1 MAITTQLVGKLGGGE
16 LKWSS
21 QSFPQRTLA
30 WNGTSATETIALPAG
45 KDVVAYFVC
54 EVISGPHANSYA
66 HARSREKLISMNLST
81 SLASLPAVGK
91 HTSGLFGLTKNA
103 SNRDFDITVGIA
115 YQGPTMTYK
124 ITVYW
129 AEIPLYP
136 LPKTPHWGLFS
147 CPKEATE
154 PHCELVQ

>member
-21 QSFPQRTLA
+21 QSFPQRTLE
-30 WNGTSATETIALPAG
+30 WNGTPVRETIALPAG

-54 EVISGPHANSYA
+54 EVISGPHAGSRA
-66 HARSREKLISMNLST
+66 DARSREMVGSLNLST

-91 HTSGLFGLTKNA
+91 HTSGLFGLTKNT
-103 SNRDFDITVGIA
+103 SNRYFDIAVGPA

-129 AEIPLYP
+129 AEI
-136 LPKTPHWGLFS
+136 S
-147 CPKEATE
+147 I
-154 PHCELVQ
+154 